1 MVRTAGE
8 PGPLV
13 APLTATVRAALPELP
28 AYKVFPVAEL
38 VDRSLQARR
47 FVMVLLTAF
56 AAAALLLA
64 CVGAYG
70 AASQAVAQRTR
81 GIGVRMALGA
91 SPHSGMRLV
100 LAEGMRL
107 SAAGTAAGVLASLGL
122 TRLLRGLLFGVQPLD
137 PAAFVIAA
145 LSLAAITLIACY
157 IPARRA
163 TSIDALVALRHE

>member
-107 SAAGTAAGVLASLGL
+107 SAAGTAGVLASLGL